1 MPPPIVIPMTM
12 PMELQRP
19 RLRGRA
25 GIAGNIIGNVAPR
38 TGFVGSDIL
47 HYHVLDRLGAGGMG
61 EVYLAEDTRLGR
73 QVALKFLPPADTA
86 DPEARSRLVREA
98 QAAALLRSPHI
109 AVTYDLL
116 EYDEGIFIAMEYVQG
131 ELLSARIGRGP
142 LSVSDT
148 LDIGLQVADALD
160 EAHGHGIVH
169 RDIKSSNLI
178 LTPRHLVKVLDFGLA
193 KFGRNARPEEVQT
206 MANVT
211 MPGAMMGT
219 LNYMSPEQLAGGS
232 LDHRTDLFSL
242 GVVLY
247 EMLTGRLPFPGTN
260 LPEIAD
266 RILHHEPEAIARY
279 NYEVSPEVEAV
290 VRKALEK
297 PSDYRY
303 QSARELYIDLYN
315 VRRRLSTG
323 ESSRQHSWRGP
334 IDFSDPAS
342 AMPVRP
348 PSTAS
353 GATEPVGQ
361 RSIAVLSF
369 TNITGDTSDDWI
381 GQGIAETLTADLKHV
396 EGVSVIPREQ
406 IFDQLR
412 SFSGVGRALDER
424 QAIDLGRRVGAW
436 WVLSGGYQHRG
447 SRVRV
452 TAYLIEVLSGRLA
465 NTLKLDG
472 TIEQIFELQD
482 DLVRQIAQGLNLG
495 IEAEEMA
502 EASKGETRSVE
513 AYQAFSRGMLN
524 LRLASRDSLERAI
537 ALFEKALES
546 DPDYAEAIAGLGGAF
561 LLKAQFLS
569 IEGLNAK
576 AIALLRR
583 ALAISPSLTDA
594 KVRLGMALLN
604 ERLVDEAITV
614 LKEAVAEQPEDAQAR
629 GTLGRAYWVGR
640 GEVPEA
646 IRELEAAVG
655 LNPEAG
661 YAYLQLASLY
671 AMSGALQNGEQAAR
685 AAIDLQEQAMS
696 GTQGILVVGAHARL
710 GYIHYLAGDY
720 DQALA
725 EYRRELEFMS
735 ASDHLLRDRSVI
747 ELHLKLAI
755 THYRKGDKATAQ
767 MHGQRAKQSFENR
780 LTVGADDPF
789 TRYYV
794 ATFYAVKGDATSS
807 ASHLE
812 SSFAAMPALTH
823 WRLAH
828 DPDFDTVRDHPAL
841 ARFTR
846 ASSFGQ

>member
-1 MPPPIVIPMTM
+1 M
-12 PMELQRP
+12 L
-19 RLRGRA
+19 
-25 GIAGNIIGNVAPR
+25 GNIIGNVAPR
-38 TGFVGSDIL
+38 TGFVGTNIL
-47 HYHVLDRLGAGGMG
+47 HYHVLNRLGGGGMG

-73 QVALKFLPPADTA
+73 QVALKFLPPADTM

-116 EYDEGIFIAMEYVQG
+116 EYDDGIFIAMEYVQG
-131 ELLSARIGRGP
+131 ELLSARIARGP
-142 LSVSDT
+142 MTLPDT
-148 LDIGLQVADALD
+148 LDVGLQVADALD

-193 KFGRNARPEEVQT
+193 KFGRNARPDEVQT

-211 MPGAMMGT
+211 MPGSMLGT
-219 LNYMSPEQLAGGS
+219 LNYMSPEQLAGGV

-247 EMLTGRLPFPGTN
+247 EMLTARLPFHGN
-260 LPEIAD
+260 SFPEIAD
-266 RILHHEPEAIARY
+266 RILHAEPDAIARY
-279 NYEVSPEVEAV
+279 NYEVPGEVETI

-297 PSDYRY
+297 SSDYRY
-303 QSARELYIDLYN
+303 QSARELYIDLFN
-315 VRRRLSTG
+315 VRRRLSNG
-323 ESSRQHSWRGP
+323 DSSHRHSWRGP
-334 IDFSDPAS
+334 IDFSDPAA

-348 PSTAS
+348 GSSTSHGSAVDD
-353 GATEPVGQ
+353 AVGQ

-369 TNITGDTSDDWI
+369 TNITGDTGDDWI

-412 SFSGVGRALDER
+412 TFSGVGHALDER

-447 SRVRV
+447 PRVRV
-452 TAYLIEVLSGRLA
+452 TAYVIEVLSGRLA

-495 IEAEEMA
+495 LEAKGMV
-502 EASKGETRSVE
+502 EASKGETKSVE

-537 ALFEKALES
+537 ALFEQALEI
-546 DPDYAEAIAGLGGAF
+546 DPNYAEAIAGLGGAYN
-561 LLKAQFLS
+561 LKAQFLS
-569 IEGLNAK
+569 IGGLNLK
-576 AIALLRR
+576 AIKLLRR
-583 ALAISPSLTDA
+583 ALEINPSLTDV
-594 KVRLGMALLN
+594 KVRLGFALLN
-604 ERLVDEAITV
+604 DRQVDEAIAV
-614 LKEAVAEQPEDAQAR
+614 LREAVTEQPENAQAH

-640 GEVPEA
+640 GQIPEA
-646 IRELEAAVG
+646 IRELEEAVA

-671 AMSGALQNGEQAAR
+671 AMSGALQNGENAAR
-685 AAIDLQEQAMS
+685 AAIALQEQAMS
-696 GTQGILVVGAHARL
+696 GAEGILVVGAHSRL
-710 GYIHYLAGDY
+710 GYLHYLGGDY
-720 DQALA
+720 DKAIA
-725 EYRRELEFMS
+725 EYRRELEFIG

-747 ELHLKLAI
+747 EIHLKLASAF
-755 THYRKGDKATAQ
+755 YRKGQKQDAQ
-767 MHGQRAKQSFENR
+767 LHAQRAKQAFDNR
-780 LTVGADDPF
+780 VTMGADDPF
-789 TRYYV
+789 TRYYM
-794 ATFYAVKGDATSS
+794 ATLFAMKGDAET
-807 ASHLE
+807 AAAHLDHA
-812 SSFAAMPALTH
+812 FAALPALTQ
-823 WRLAH
+823 WRVAH
-828 DPDFDTVRDHPAL
+828 DPDFAGVREHPAI
-841 ARFTR
+841 ARFVN
-846 ASSFGQ
+846 ASPFA